1 MKQST
6 SWLYIVLF
14 ILVFFLHFAIWQLYV
29 NDFQVIFIRY
39 YLFLTILFMMVIT
52 IMSIVKKIYPEYI
65 GFTFMGLMLFKLS
78 VMFLVM
84 NKIHL
89 SEVPYHKYHFIPPYL
104 VSLLLE
110 TLFAIGLLKEQKN
123 N

>member
-6 SWLYIVLF
+6 SWLYFVLF

-29 NDFQVIFIRY
+29 TDFQVLFIRY

-78 VMFLVM
+78 IMFWVM
-84 NKIHL
+84 NKWHL
-89 SEVPYHKYHFIPPYL
+89 SEVP
-104 VSLLLE
+104 
-110 TLFAIGLLKEQKN
+110 
-123 N
+123 